1 MRHENPLLN
10 LEELPRSTYYYWREK
25 LNHLYTMCVWAGWRK
40 AKQADSIPTF
50 DAIWGTAEFTAYV
63 YRNRRTNEIRVATSS
78 PGEDWLSNGVFVPQ
92 TREITEKLLSGIN
105 MTGWAVEHV
114 FDEHLTKADRKVIFD
129 LLPVC
134 GKYQGAYWD
143 EQNPHKYADGEPE
156 QRGQIVNDSQI
167 HSLRDLKQPKLSD
180 SETMTLRLASGV
192 LLNPS
197 IRAGVK
203 VLEDHAA
210 IIPKKFQPQR
220 ELSFSNS

>member
-25 LNHLYTMCVWAGWRK
+25 LNHLYTLCVWAGWRK

-50 DAIWGTAEFTAYV
+50 DAIWGTAEFSAFV

-78 PGEDWLSNGVFVPQ
+78 PGEDWLSNGVFVPS
-92 TREITEKLLSGIN
+92 TKEVTEKLLSGIN

-114 FDEHLTKADRKVIFD
+114 LDEHLSKSDRKTILE

-134 GKYQGAYWD
+134 GKYQGSYWD
-143 EQNPHKYADGEPE
+143 EANPNKYVSGDPKKRGEIAGDD
-156 QRGQIVNDSQI
+156 QV
-167 HSLRDLKQPKLSD
+167 HSLRDMKPSALSD

-192 LLNPS
+192 LVNNS
-197 IRAGVK
+197 IRLGVK
-203 VLEDHAA
+203 ALEEHAA
-210 IIPKKFQPQR
+210 IIPRAHRPQQ